1 MYGLSHVGGS
11 LRASVDLPP
20 DDVFA
25 QLIDR
30 HRGELH
36 VHCYRMLGRLDEAE
50 DVVQE
55 TFLRAWRM
63 RASLRD
69 EATVRPWLY
78 RIATNA
84 CLDVIRRNLRNE
96 RNSVGAPR
104 GHVVGSDVAAR
115 ALVPQSLDPYP
126 DERLAGMPD
135 ERVVRRETLRIA
147 FVAAVQHLPARQ
159 RAVLLL
165 RDVVGVRAAECAEML
180 GMTVPAANSAL
191 QRARATMRQ
200 RLPADRDEWD
210 TRDDLTFEE
219 RRVVED
225 YVRAT
230 EDGDLR
236 ELARLVADDA
246 TFTMPVHGVVR
257 HGRPE
262 VVLGWELAMAGSGAG
277 QWKHIVTAANRQPA
291 VAAYWR
297 SGDEERFRAVGL
309 DVLNVLGG
317 RVVEIMTFPPAT
329 FAAFGLRMTLPRAP
343 QIRRVKDSK
352 NDR

>member
-1 MYGLSHVGGS
+1 MYDLSHLGGGL
-11 LRASVDLPP
+11 LRSSVDLPP

-84 CLDVIRRNLRNE
+84 CLDVIRRNIRTE
-96 RNSVGAPR
+96 RNSIGAPR
-104 GHVVGSDVAAR
+104 GHVPESDVAAR
-115 ALVPQSLDPYP
+115 SRPRSLDPYP
-126 DERLAGMPD
+126 DERLTGMPD
-135 ERVVRRETLRIA
+135 ERLVRRETLRIA

-180 GMTVPAANSAL
+180 DMTVPAANSAL
-191 QRARATMRQ
+191 QRARTTMRQ
-200 RLPADRDEWD
+200 RLPADRNEWD
-210 TRDDLTFEE
+210 ARDDLTSEE

-230 EDGDLR
+230 EDGDLQ

-246 TFTMPVHGVVR
+246 TFTMPIHGVVR

-262 VVLGWELAMAGSGAG
+262 VVRGWELAMAGSGAG

-297 SGDEERFRAVGL
+297 SGDVEPFRAVGL
-309 DVLNVLGG
+309 DVLDVLGG
-317 RVVEIMTFPPAT
+317 RVVEIITFPPAT
-329 FAAFGLRMTLPRAP
+329 FAAFGLRMTLPPTPDEASQRF
-343 QIRRVKDSK
+343 KE
-352 NDR
+352 

>member
-1 MYGLSHVGGS
+1 
-11 LRASVDLPP
+11 
-20 DDVFA
+20 
-25 QLIDR
+25 
-30 HRGELH
+30 
-36 VHCYRMLGRLDEAE
+36 MLGRLDEAE

-96 RNSVGAPR
+96 RNLVGAPR
-104 GHVVGSDVAAR
+104 GHVVGSEVAAR
-115 ALVPQSLDPYP
+115 GLVPQSLDPYP

-210 TRDDLTFEE
+210 TRDDLTFAE

-230 EDGDLR
+230 EDGDLQ

-246 TFTMPVHGVVR
+246 TFTMPIHGVVR

-262 VVLGWELAMAGSGAG
+262 VVRGWELAMAGSGAG

-297 SGDEERFRAVGL
+297 SGDVEPFRAVGL
-309 DVLNVLGG
+309 DVLDVLGG
-317 RVVEIMTFPPAT
+317 RVVEIITFPPAT
-329 FAAFGLRMTLPRAP
+329 FAAFGLRMTLPPTPDEASQRF
-343 QIRRVKDSK
+343 KE
-352 NDR
+352 